1 MSLQPIDV
9 SWLCGEY
16 SWESCSFIYVR
27 ATPEQVVAR
36 LGGRWED
43 FTPGAFPDDPDDF
56 PGPGEPLGVTSI
68 GDWTFVLD
76 PDWLGTCEGVITEL
90 SRGTRLVSQAALA
103 IKCIDY
109 FYWCEDGEIRFCW
122 GDDEGYPIG
131 TPDELVDT
139 MADIDRLYP
148 RFSYLYK
155 GPAFLLVEHLTGIRT
170 TERLLKGSTF
180 RWGVVPEPAKSKP
193 Q

>member
-1 MSLQPIDV
+1 MPLQPIDV
-9 SWLCGEY
+9 SWLRGEY
-16 SWESCSFIYVR
+16 SWEYYSFIYVR

-43 FTPGAFPDDPDDF
+43 FTPGPFPGDSDYFPD
-56 PGPGEPLGVTSI
+56 PGEPLGVTSI

-76 PDWLGTCEGVITEL
+76 PDWLGTCQGVITEL
-90 SRGTRLVSQAALA
+90 SKGTRLVSQAALA
-103 IKCIDY
+103 VKGLDY

-122 GDDEGYPIG
+122 GEDDGDLIG

-148 RFSYLYK
+148 QFSYLYD
-155 GPAFLLVEHLTGIRT
+155 GPAFLLVEHLTGIRA
-170 TERLLKGSTF
+170 TERLLKDSTF
-180 RWGVVPEPAKSKP
+180 RWGVVPAPAKEG
-193 Q
+193 